1 MKTVLV
7 PLADGFEEI
16 EAISIIDILRRAD
29 LNVTTAAL
37 GDSLQVK
44 GAHGITVHA
53 DSKWSDTGGAT
64 YDAIVLPGGPAYQTL
79 MNHEGVITALRRH
92 NDAGK
97 VTSAICASP
106 AVLAHSGVIK
116 GKRVSCYPSV
126 EEDVA
131 KVAKLTQRAVVIDGN
146 IVTSRGPSTAVAFA
160 IALVG
165 EILDTEKSRKIAAD
179 LLLAD

>member
-7 PLADGFEEI
+7 PLAENFEEI

-37 GDSLQVK
+37 GESLQVK

-53 DSKWSDTGGAT
+53 DAKWADVGAAT

-79 MNHEGVITALRRH
+79 MAHEGVLAAVRRH

-106 AVLAHSGVIK
+106 AVLAHAGVIK

-126 EEDVA
+126 EEEVA
-131 KVAKLTQRAVVIDGN
+131 KVAKLTQRAVVVDGN

-160 IALVG
+160 IALIG
-165 EILDTEKSRKIAAD
+165 EIVSVEKSRAIAAD
-179 LLLAD
+179 VLLAD